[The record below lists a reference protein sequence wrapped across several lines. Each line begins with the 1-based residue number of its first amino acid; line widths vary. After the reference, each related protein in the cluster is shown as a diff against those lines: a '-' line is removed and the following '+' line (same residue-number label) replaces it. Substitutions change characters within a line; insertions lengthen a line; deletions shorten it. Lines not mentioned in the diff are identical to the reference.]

1 MENTRYVLGG
11 ALWINL
17 ANTVNKRGVDLLD
30 DDEKAEQWL
39 LANDLLAKEKGGDG
53 LQGIIA
59 ELRSLRAHCLEI
71 LADLER
77 GEVDPKRTL
86 QLQSIVENV
95 QVRLSL
101 SHAEDKLELI
111 CRGVTMTDEVR
122 YQVVHSI
129 IHTLQHVSRERI
141 RSCEHEECILHFID
155 TSKSGKRRWC
165 SMETCG
171 NRQKAAEFY
180 ARKKLQK

>member
-11 ALWINL
+11 AVWINL

-30 DDEKAEQWL
+30 DCEKAEQWL
-39 LANDLLAKEKGGDG
+39 LANELLVGAKDGDG
-53 LQGIIA
+53 VQGIIV
-59 ELRSLRAHCLEI
+59 ELRLLRELCLDI
-71 LADLER
+71 LADLEQ
-77 GEVDPKRTL
+77 GEVAPKRVE
-86 QLQSIVENV
+86 QLQSIVETV

-101 SHAEDKLELI
+101 SQAEDKLEMI
-111 CRGVTMTDEVR
+111 CRGITMTDEVR
-122 YQVVHSI
+122 YKVVHSI